1 MTAGRPPLSI
11 CVATTAGWPMIEP
24 CLRAFLDDARQAGAE
39 VLVTDGSGRPPPTDP
54 VVTSVVT
61 WVSIPGESVF
71 QLVQANLALATGAI
85 VAITEDHCT
94 PRPGW
99 VPAIL
104 RAHAEYPAAAAIGG
118 AVENGDPS
126 DGLRW
131 ASHMM
136 TQGAHMAPLQNGPVD
151 RITGEANVS
160 FKHWALTGIDEHPL
174 GFLTL
179 SLLRSLA
186 AQRQPIVN
194 DDRIVVDHHESL
206 DAPATAVIH
215 FDDGRTIAGFRRTAM
230 DSGDWLRLLAAPIL
244 PLYRAARVVKTAV
257 VRGHGRTVMRALPW
271 LLVLE
276 FAHGAG
282 EVAGYVLGPGR
293 SPYGLR

>member
-1 MTAGRPPLSI
+1 MTTGRPGLSI

-54 VVTSVVT
+54 DVLSAVT
-61 WVSIPGESVF
+61 WLSSPGESVF
-71 QLVQANLALATGAI
+71 QLVQQNLARASGEI
-85 VAITEDHCT
+85 IAITEDHCT

-99 VPAIL
+99 VPAMI
-104 RAHAEYPAAAAIGG
+104 RAHAAYPAAAAIGG

-126 DGLRW
+126 GPLRW

-136 TQGAHMAPLQNGPVD
+136 TQGAHMAPLVNGPVR

-160 FKHWALTGIDEHPL
+160 FKRWALTGVGEHPL

-179 SLLRSLA
+179 SFLQSLA
-186 AQRQPIVN
+186 AHNAPIVN

-206 DAPATAVIH
+206 DARATAVIH
-215 FDDGRTIAGFRRTAM
+215 FDDGRTISGFRRTRM
-230 DSGDWLRLLAAPIL
+230 GSGDWLRLLAAPLL
-244 PLYRAARVVKTAV
+244 PLYRTARVVRTAV
-257 VRGHGRTVMRALPW
+257 VRGHGRTVLPAVPW
-271 LLVLE
+271 LVVLE
-276 FAHGAG
+276 YAHEAG
-282 EVAGYVLGPGR
+282 EVAGYVFGPGR

>member
-11 CVATTAGWPMIEP
+11 CVATTAGWPAIEP
-24 CLRAFLDDARQAGAE
+24 CLRAFVDDARQAGAE

-54 VVTSVVT
+54 AVTSVVT
-61 WVSIPGESVF
+61 WISSPGGSVF
-71 QLVQANLALATGAI
+71 QLLQANLARATGQI

-94 PRPGW
+94 PRAGW
-99 VPAIL
+99 VPAML

-136 TQGAHMAPLQNGPVD
+136 TQGAHMAPLQNGPVK

-160 FKHWALTGIDEHPL
+160 FKDWALSGIDEHPL

-179 SLLRSLA
+179 AHLRALGA
-186 AQRQPIVN
+186 HGQLIVN

-206 DAPATAVIH
+206 DAGATAVIH
-215 FDDGRTIAGFRRTAM
+215 FDDGRTIAGFRRTSM
-230 DSGDWLRLLAAPIL
+230 EQGDWLRLLASPVL
-244 PLYRAARVVKTAV
+244 PLYRTARVVRTGVA
-257 VRGHGRTVMRALPW
+257 RGHGRTVMRALPW

-276 FAHGAG
+276 YAHEAG
-282 EVAGYVLGPGR
+282 EVAGYVVGPGR